1 MSIARQALGSL
12 AFAFLL
18 ALVASPSAA
27 QTFGKNKVQYEPLD
41 WAVLETPHLR
51 LHFYAE
57 EESLARK
64 LAAHAESTCVE
75 YDRRFRIQFKKPI
88 PILFYSAHHLFQ
100 QTNAT
105 AGLISESTGGL
116 TELIKGRVLIP
127 HNGSWSRLA
136 WVTRHELTHAYMLEK
151 LARVMREHRRSH
163 GYMPPLW
170 FTEGIAEFCGTTWD
184 ADAEGLLRDAVLS
197 GRALP
202 LTRSDAITGTV
213 LMYKEGQSFLLY
225 VAERFGADKVFD
237 LLDNW
242 YRADDFETAF
252 RLTYGEK
259 LANVDR
265 DWFEWIKRRY
275 YPSVATLHT
284 ASEQGERLTHRGFY
298 NLGPRVLP
306 SLAARD
312 TAVRFCY
319 FMARESG
326 VELMLSEPGKKGK
339 RKDRR
344 VLRAGQSPS
353 YESFHLFQNR
363 PDASASGMVA
373 LSAKHGGRDALYLVD
388 SRRGRV
394 LRRLEFP
401 HLVAILDPSIVPG
414 DRAVVFSAQD
424 YSGNSDLYRATWTQE
439 STQLERLTHDE
450 FDDVEPDVSPDGK
463 WVAFSSDRGDGEHHS
478 LYRLSLA
485 GGVPE
490 RVSQPP
496 TGDDRQ
502 PVYSPDGRWI
512 AFRSTRAGTSDLY
525 VRPAERA
532 WEARRVTRMTGPVYD
547 PDWLADGGGL
557 VYTGQ
562 EKVEFQSYLTRFDP
576 ESLAVESE
584 DILPVPRR
592 VATLTSDAGDFGGFG
607 TPKESGVYQ
616 GPKRPYERRLGLDL
630 VQNAFAI
637 DPALGAGGGGQIAI
651 SDVLG
656 NEKIHIY
663 LANDSERFGGNFWDG
678 FEGGLTYI
686 NQARRLNYG
695 VGVFRLTQLYDPD
708 LDLVRRERRVGLL
721 GLAMYPFNRFTRV
734 EGTLVV
740 RHASDHLLRQGGFKD
755 VDLVSHYVSLVHDNA
770 GWSALGP
777 STGSRMLLSA
787 GFTRDMT
794 SGAADYGTLLAEV
807 RHYERPLPVL
817 VSATRVQGQTS
828 FGNDAQRFYLGGLT
842 SLRGY
847 ERRSVSGTR
856 TVLAQQEFRL
866 PLVRGLTF
874 ALPRA
879 WEFPTIS
886 TAVFADW
893 AMGFEDRFVE
903 RKGSVGAGAFIGGGY
918 YPVVRWNFSWTTPDF
933 HTFAQRPRTQF
944 LIGFNF

>member
-1 MSIARQALGSL
+1 MRIAHQALVSL
-12 AFAFLL
+12 TFAFLL

-57 EESLARK
+57 EESLARH
-64 LAAHAESTCVE
+64 LAAHAESVCVE
-75 YDRRFRIQFKKPI
+75 YDRRFRIQFKRPI
-88 PILFYSAHHLFQ
+88 PVLFYSAHHLFQ

-105 AGLISESTGGL
+105 PGLISEGTGGL

-127 HNGSWSRLA
+127 HNGSWARLA

-151 LARVMREHRRSH
+151 LARVMRDHKRSH

-170 FTEGIAEFCGTTWD
+170 FIEGLAEFCGTTWD
-184 ADAEGLLRDAVLS
+184 ADAEGLLRDAVLT
-197 GRALP
+197 GRAVP
-202 LTRSDAITGTV
+202 LTRSDDITGTV

-225 VAERFGADKVFD
+225 AGERFGADKVFD
-237 LLDNW
+237 LMDNW

-259 LANVDR
+259 LSNVDR
-265 DWFEWIKRRY
+265 DWFESIKRHY
-275 YPSVATLHT
+275 YPAVATLKT
-284 ASEQGERLTHRGFY
+284 AAEQGVRLTQRGPY

-306 SLAARD
+306 RLAASD
-312 TAVRFCY
+312 TSVRFCY

-326 VELMLSEPGKKGK
+326 VELMLSEPGKKGR
-339 RKDRR
+339 RKERR
-344 VLRAGQSPS
+344 MLRAGQSPS

-373 LSAKHGGRDALYLVD
+373 LSAKHGGRDALYLMD

-394 LRRLEFP
+394 LRRMEFP

-414 DRAVVFSAQD
+414 DSAVVFSAQD
-424 YSGNSDLYRATWTQE
+424 YSGRSDLYRASWNADRV
-439 STQLERLTHDE
+439 QLERLTNDD

-463 WVAFSSDRGDGEHHS
+463 WVAFASDRGDLEHHA
-478 LYRLSLA
+478 LYRLSLT

-490 RVSQPP
+490 RVSQPQD
-496 TGDDRQ
+496 GDDRQ

-512 AFRSTRAGTSDLY
+512 AFRSSRAGTSDLY
-525 VRPAERA
+525 VRPAEPA
-532 WEARRVTRMTGPVYD
+532 WEARRVTRSAGPVYD
-547 PDWLADGGGL
+547 PDWLADGAGL
-557 VYTGQ
+557 LYTGQ

-576 ESLAVESE
+576 DTLAVEIE
-584 DILPVPRR
+584 TLPQLRP
-592 VATLTSDAGDFGGFG
+592 VATLTTDIAVTGGLG
-607 TPKESGVYQ
+607 TPKESGVYA
-616 GPKRPYERRLGLDL
+616 GPKHDYERRLGLDL

-663 LANDSERFGGNFWDG
+663 LANDSERFGSSFWEG

-686 NQARRLNYG
+686 NQSRRMNYG
-695 VGVFRLTQLYDPD
+695 VGIFRLTQLYDPD
-708 LDLVRRERRVGLL
+708 LDLVRRERRVGML

-734 EGTLVV
+734 EGSMLV
-740 RHASDHLLRQGGFKD
+740 RHASDHRLRDGESKN
-755 VDLVSHYVSLVHDNA
+755 VDLVSHYLSLVHDNS
-770 GWSALGP
+770 GWSVLGP
-777 STGSRMLLSA
+777 STGSRLLLSA

-794 SGAADYGTLLAEV
+794 SGAADYASVLMEA

-817 VSATRVQGQTS
+817 VSATRVQGQAS
-828 FGNDAQRFYLGGLT
+828 FGHDAQRFYLGGLT

-847 ERRSVSGTR
+847 DRRTLSGTR
-856 TVLAQQEFRL
+856 TLLVQQEFRL

-886 TAVFADW
+886 TAVYADW
-893 AMGFEDRFVE
+893 GMGVEESFEE
-903 RKGSVGAGAFIGGGY
+903 HLGSVGAGAFIGGGY
-918 YPVVRWNFSWTTPDF
+918 YPVIRWNFSWVTPDF
-933 HTFAQRPRTQF
+933 QTFSRRPRTQF